1 MILVADSGST
11 KTDWILIRGEEE
23 PLEFT
28 TKGINPYFQ
37 SDKDICKVL
46 SAYEE
51 IQLYNSRIKE
61 VHFFGEG
68 CTTPDKREIVSNGLS
83 KVFSKAYI
91 NVETDALGSAY
102 ATCGSKKGFTCIL
115 GTSSNVAFYD
125 GELVH
130 EGTHG
135 LGFVLG
141 DEGSGTYFGKK
152 LITDYLYDK
161 MPANTRKEFKKG
173 YDINKDIVIRNVYQ
187 EPLPN
192 YYLASFAK
200 FLSANRGDEYVEA
213 LIVKGL
219 EEFIQS
225 HLLTYPTHQSYPCH
239 FVGSIA
245 YHFQDIL
252 LELCTKY
259 KIKPGKILSNP
270 IHDLADFIVRKV

>member
-11 KTDWILIRGEEE
+11 KTDWILRSGEGESI
-23 PLEFT
+23 EFT

-37 SDKDICKVL
+37 TDKDICKVL
-46 SAYEE
+46 SAYDEVQE
-51 IQLYNSRIKE
+51 YNSRIKE
-61 VHFFGEG
+61 VYFFGEG
-68 CTTPDKREIVSNGLS
+68 CTTPDKREVVSNGLS
-83 KVFSKAYI
+83 KVFSRAYI
-91 NVETDALGSAY
+91 AVETDALGSAY

-125 GELVH
+125 GEIVH

-152 LITDYLYDK
+152 LITHYLYDK
-161 MPANTRKEFKKG
+161 MPASTRKEFKKG

-187 EPLPN
+187 EPLPS

-200 FLSANRGDEYVEA
+200 FLSSNRGDEYVED
-213 LIVKGL
+213 LLVKGL
-219 EEFIQS
+219 EEFVFS
-225 HLLTYPTHQSYPCH
+225 HILPYPAHQSYPCH

-245 YHFQDIL
+245 YHFQDVL
-252 LELCTKY
+252 VEVCSRH
-259 KIKPGKILSNP
+259 KIKVGKVLSNP
-270 IHDLADFIVRKV
+270 IHDLADFIIKEG